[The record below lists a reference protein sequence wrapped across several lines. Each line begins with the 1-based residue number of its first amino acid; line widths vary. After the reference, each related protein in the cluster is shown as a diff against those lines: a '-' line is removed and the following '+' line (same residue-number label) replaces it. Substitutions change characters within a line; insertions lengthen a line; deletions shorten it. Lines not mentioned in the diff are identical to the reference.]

1 MRAPPKPLEPI
12 HSLRVEQLPTTPRAE
27 ARAPEQPSAGSP
39 DQRVIDLGFDLLR
52 SLIARPDL
60 AERLPDGVMIAI
72 IPNYDPEVARINLAL
87 ARQALRKGQAVHF
100 RFVGRNGPLEGTE
113 YRFTVDLRD
122 ERWGAGPR
130 PEFGGKTAAELRA
143 QFHEMVE
150 QSLERGPVSMAYEN
164 IVVLNGVRVYIVD
177 ESEPGLYECI
187 AIARR
192 P

>member
-1 MRAPPKPLEPI
+1 M
-12 HSLRVEQLPTTPRAE
+12 
-27 ARAPEQPSAGSP
+27 
-39 DQRVIDLGFDLLR
+39 LR
-52 SLIARPDL
+52 SLIAEPDL
-60 AERLPDGVMIAI
+60 AEQLPDGATVAI
-72 IPNYDPEVARINLAL
+72 IPDYDPEVARINLAL

-130 PEFGGKTAAELRA
+130 AEFGGKTAAELRA
-143 QFHEMVE
+143 QLHRTVE
-150 QSLERGPVSMAYEN
+150 QSIEHEPVSMAYEN
-164 IVVLNGVRVYIVD
+164 VVVLNGVRVYIVD
-177 ESEPGLYECI
+177 ESESGRYECI